1 MVLSNPDVD
10 NALKYVKERYSQM
23 KKKSD
28 FRFHCM
34 LFDIPERLR
43 DYENNRVRTEFE
55 AEVNRLQVPKCL
67 MPKHPKWYDDMVE
80 AQRRW
85 IDANCG
91 LPDAM
96 KGCSEGFDSA
106 KQHMMN
112 YELHMRRYNEM
123 WNPKKLIVDTD
134 ESFPDD
140 FLIRGTWKKF
150 HTQKEKKVNKLR
162 LFKRIRILAGQFYA
176 VVRALKWFGLIRW
189 DEFDEQYEIVKPDG
203 SGLDHSTTLPR
214 LIKFRRDTEVEIK
227 ELKTRMEDRDD
238 RIIELETETHGLEN
252 TIKNVEA
259 LVDFFFVKDYF
270 NGSDSAPF
278 SGRKFG
284 DLIPRETAEKFE
296 KLSATFGF
304 SYSQNYVVEVHY
316 TSGDNA
322 LEHKA
327 TIARYEKEVAN
338 FRKTLK

>member
-150 HTQKEKKVNKLR
+150 HTQKEKRVNKLR

-189 DEFDEQYEIVKPDG
+189 DEFDKLHLKDDCQYQQLAVQLERVRLPPLIVQMNF
-203 SGLDHSTTLPR
+203 SFL
-214 LIKFRRDTEVEIK
+214 
-227 ELKTRMEDRDD
+227 
-238 RIIELETETHGLEN
+238 IELYLR
-252 TIKNVEA
+252 
-259 LVDFFFVKDYF
+259 LQR
-270 NGSDSAPF
+270 P
-278 SGRKFG
+278 
-284 DLIPRETAEKFE
+284 
-296 KLSATFGF
+296 TFGF
-304 SYSQNYVVEVHY
+304 
-316 TSGDNA
+316 
-322 LEHKA
+322 LEFFE
-327 TIARYEKEVAN
+327 RVSV
-338 FRKTLK
+338 